1 MSGPRSGQGGER
13 IRYRAVGSKRRV
25 LVEQIKLAVTL
36 FLTGC
41 MMIALET
48 TVCARIP
55 ATLFGWSPAAP
66 ALGLLFS
73 MAVGFLYS
81 EREGG
86 IAGLACG
93 WLSDAVSTGAS
104 VHGMMVLPLLY
115 FLCGYLSGIIGR
127 RRLAHNLPSFMV
139 FSVFGGGLRCLFTVG
154 LAVLELHT
162 LPPVEWV
169 WRGLVPA
176 WALTVAASAAV
187 YGILWGERKLLE
199 PK

>member
-25 LVEQIKLAVTL
+25 LAEQIKLAVTL
-36 FLTGC
+36 FLTGG

-48 TVCARIP
+48 TVCAHVP
-55 ATLFGWSPAAP
+55 VPLFGWSTAAP

-139 FSVFGGGLRCLFTVG
+139 FSVFGGGLKCLFTVG